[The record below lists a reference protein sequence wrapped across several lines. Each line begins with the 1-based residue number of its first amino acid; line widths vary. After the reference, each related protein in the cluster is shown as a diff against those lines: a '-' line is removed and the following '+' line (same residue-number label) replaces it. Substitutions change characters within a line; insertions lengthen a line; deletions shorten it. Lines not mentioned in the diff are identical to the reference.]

1 MIYSDVILTMIVSG
15 MLDPRL
21 LGKIKIPDRRFSFSG
36 RGAAAAELL
45 RNIFAYKYI
54 DKGNIQFIYQFN
66 QGGIQM
72 VTISKFSLENTR
84 YQNLLSRK
92 SGIPEAVEITV
103 KDVLKNVK
111 EKGDEAL
118 KEYMQKF
125 DGVDID
131 EIGLMVSDAEFEA
144 AKERVSDE
152 FKNAVKLA
160 CDNLFRFHRR
170 QLPSGFVE
178 KFENG
183 AVLERKYTP
192 LNSVAVTVPGDMAP
206 LISTLCMNL
215 VPAVVAGVPNIY
227 ILTKPRKDGTI
238 DDRLLYVADY
248 LGVRNYYKI
257 SGSQGLA
264 AVAYGTEKV
273 KKVDAITGPG
283 NNYTQMAKKLL
294 FGEVK
299 IDSIAGPSEI
309 AIIADEKADPT
320 FIAADMMSQAEHG
333 TGFEAS
339 TAFVLSETQAEKIKA
354 EINRLTSE
362 NDLVKETEKTFT
374 NYGDIFVVD
383 SINEAVEA
391 VNGIAPEHAELLLE
405 DYEEVLSKITNAG
418 AVFVGEYSTEPVGD
432 YFCGTNHI
440 LPTCGTARFS
450 SGMSVNEFVRGYS
463 VIKYPENALKEN
475 ADYIIELAEAEGMRA
490 HALAVKVRK

>member
-1 MIYSDVILTMIVSG
+1 
-15 MLDPRL
+15 
-21 LGKIKIPDRRFSFSG
+21 
-36 RGAAAAELL
+36 
-45 RNIFAYKYI
+45 
-54 DKGNIQFIYQFN
+54 
-66 QGGIQM
+66 M
-72 VTISKFSLENTR
+72 VTINKFSFENPR
-84 YQNLLSRK
+84 YQNLLSRR
-92 SGIPEAVEITV
+92 SSIPETVEITV

-118 KEYMQKF
+118 HSYMKKF

-131 EIGLMVSDAEFEA
+131 EIGLMVTEEEFAA
-144 AKERVSDE
+144 AKERVSEE
-152 FKNAVKLA
+152 FKKAVELA
-160 CDNLFRFHRR
+160 CENLFRFHRR
-170 QLPSGFVE
+170 QIPTGFTE
-178 KFENG
+178 EFENG
-183 AVLERKYTP
+183 TVLERKYTP
-192 LNSVAVTVPGDMAP
+192 MNSVAVTVPGDMAP

-227 ILTKPRKDGTI
+227 ILTKPKKDGSI

-248 LGVRNYYKI
+248 LGVKNYYKI

-264 AVAYGTEKV
+264 AVAYGTETV
-273 KKVDAITGPG
+273 TKVDAITGPG

-309 AIIADEKADPT
+309 AIIADRDANPT

-339 TAFVLSETQAEKIKA
+339 TTFCLSEEQAEQIKA
-354 EINRLTSE
+354 EIVRLCNE
-362 NDLVKETEKTFT
+362 NNLVDATKKTFD

-383 SINEAVEA
+383 SIDEAVEA
-391 VNGIAPEHAELLLE
+391 VNAIAPEHVEVLLK
-405 DYEEVLSKITNAG
+405 DYEEVLSKLTNAG

-450 SGMSVNEFVRGYS
+450 SGMSVNEFMRGYS
-463 VIKYPENALKEN
+463 VIKYPEKALKEN

-490 HALAVKVRK
+490 HALAVKVRR

>member
-1 MIYSDVILTMIVSG
+1 MVEIS
-15 MLDPRL
+15 
-21 LGKIKIPDRRFSFSG
+21 RFSFENP
-36 RGAAAAELL
+36 R
-45 RNIFAYKYI
+45 YK
-54 DKGNIQFIYQFN
+54 
-66 QGGIQM
+66 
-72 VTISKFSLENTR
+72 
-84 YQNLLSRK
+84 NLLSRR
-92 SGIPEAVEITV
+92 SSIPETVEITV
-103 KDVLKNVK
+103 KEVLKNVK

-118 KEYMQKF
+118 HSYMKKF
-125 DGVDID
+125 DGVDIN
-131 EIGLMVSDAEFEA
+131 EIGLMVSDKEFED
-144 AKERVSDE
+144 AKARVSDD
-152 FKNAVKLA
+152 FKEAIRLA
-160 CDNLFRFHRR
+160 CDNLFKFHRR
-170 QLPSGFVE
+170 QLPTGFTE
-178 KFENG
+178 EYENG

-192 LNSVAVTVPGDMAP
+192 INSVAVTVPGDMAP

-227 ILTKPRKDGTI
+227 ILTKPKKDGTI

-264 AVAYGTEKV
+264 AVAYGTETV

-309 AIIADEKADPT
+309 AIIADEKADST

-339 TAFVLSETQAEKIKA
+339 TAFVLSEAQAEEIRA
-354 EINRLTSE
+354 EINRLTKE
-362 NDLVKETEKTFT
+362 NDLIKATEKTFT
-374 NYGDIFVVD
+374 NYGDIFVVN
-383 SINEAVEA
+383 SIEDAVKA
-391 VNGIAPEHAELLLE
+391 VNAIAPEHVEILLD
-405 DYEEVLSKITNAG
+405 DYEDVLPKITNAG

-450 SGMSVNEFVRGYS
+450 SGMSVNEFMRGYS
-463 VIKYPENALKEN
+463 VIKYPEAALKEN

>member
-1 MIYSDVILTMIVSG
+1 MGRFATKNIIKSG
-15 MLDPRL
+15 
-21 LGKIKIPDRRFSFSG
+21 
-36 RGAAAAELL
+36 GAS
-45 RNIFAYKYI
+45 
-54 DKGNIQFIYQFN
+54 
-66 QGGIQM
+66 M
-72 VTISKFSLENTR
+72 VTISKFYFENPRYLNLLARRSSIPETVENT
-84 YQNLLSRK
+84 
-92 SGIPEAVEITV
+92 V
-103 KDVLKNVK
+103 KEVLRNVK
-111 EKGDEAL
+111 ENGDTAL
-118 KEYMQKF
+118 HAYMQKF
-125 DGVDID
+125 DGVDIS
-131 EIGLMVSDAEFEA
+131 EIGLMVSDDEFENAKKRVSAEFKEA
-144 AKERVSDE
+144 VR
-152 FKNAVKLA
+152 LA

-170 QLPSGFVE
+170 QLPIGFTE
-178 KFENG
+178 EFGNG
-183 AVLERKYTP
+183 AVLERKYSA

-215 VPAVVAGVPNIY
+215 VPAIVAGVPNIY
-227 ILTKPRKDGTI
+227 ILTKPKKDGSI
-238 DDRLLYVADY
+238 DDRLLYVAGY

-264 AVAYGTEKV
+264 AVAYGTETV

-309 AIIADEKADPT
+309 AIIADEKANPT

-339 TAFVLSETQAEKIKA
+339 TAFVLSEKQAE
-354 EINRLTSE
+354 EIRSEIVRLTEE
-362 NDLVKETEKTFT
+362 NDLTSATEKTFI

-383 SINEAVEA
+383 SLSDAVQA
-391 VNGIAPEHAELLLE
+391 VNTIAPEHV
-405 DYEEVLSKITNAG
+405 EVLLDNYTEILPKLTNAG

-450 SGMSVNEFVRGYS
+450 SGMSVNEFMRGYS
-463 VIKYPENALKEN
+463 VIKYPEKALQEN
-475 ADYIIELAEAEGMRA
+475 ADYIIQLAEAEGMRA
-490 HALAVKVRK
+490 HALAVKVRKNNR

>member
-1 MIYSDVILTMIVSG
+1 
-15 MLDPRL
+15 
-21 LGKIKIPDRRFSFSG
+21 
-36 RGAAAAELL
+36 
-45 RNIFAYKYI
+45 
-54 DKGNIQFIYQFN
+54 
-66 QGGIQM
+66 M
-72 VTISKFSLENTR
+72 VTISKFDLENPR
-84 YQNLLSRK
+84 FQNLLSRK
-92 SGIPEAVEITV
+92 SGIPESVEITV
-103 KDVLKNVK
+103 KEVLKNVK
-111 EKGDEAL
+111 EKGDAAL
-118 KEYMQKF
+118 HAYMQKF
-125 DGVDID
+125 DGVDIGK
-131 EIGLMVSDAEFEA
+131 IGLMVSDEEFEA
-144 AKERVSDE
+144 AKRKVSDE
-152 FKNAVKLA
+152 FKDAVKKA
-160 CDNLFRFHRR
+160 TDNLFRFHRR
-170 QLPSGFVE
+170 QLPTGFTE
-178 KFENG
+178 EFENG
-183 AVLERKYTP
+183 AVLERKYTA

-264 AVAYGTEKV
+264 AVAYGTETV

-309 AIIADEKADPT
+309 AIIADEKANPT

-339 TAFVLSETQAEKIKA
+339 TAFVLSEKQAEEIRA
-354 EINRLTSE
+354 EIIRLTEE
-362 NDLVKETEKTFT
+362 NDLISATEKTFT

-383 SINEAVEA
+383 SISDA
-391 VNGIAPEHAELLLE
+391 VNAVNKIAPEHVEVLLE
-405 DYEEVLSKITNAG
+405 DSEEVLPKLTNAG
-418 AVFVGEYSTEPVGD
+418 AVFVGEYSTEPVRD

-450 SGMSVNEFVRGYS
+450 SGMSVNEFMRGYS
-463 VIKYPENALKEN
+463 VIKYPENALQEN
-475 ADYIIELAEAEGMRA
+475 AEYIIQLAEAEGMIA
-490 HALAVKVRK
+490 HALAVKVRR